1 VRASLR
7 RAGGQSGDAA
17 IVARYHAPMTAEA
30 TRTARDRV
38 PGVDPDDLWR
48 DAAPWRVAPASGF
61 EVADPD
67 GRAGVVQY
75 DDTNFIV
82 VTSFRFSDEPVL
94 GRLRDAI
101 TATGVSD
108 AEARERVEA
117 ARAYVV
123 TPADWDPAQ
132 PRRSDLAS
140 IPPFMRWFV
149 NSYGRHSLAA
159 IIHDELILD
168 ARPNEGALGSD
179 TLSDTFFREMMR
191 CSGVP
196 WLLRWIMWS
205 AVAMRTRWAA
215 LGWRRATLVTWVVLA
230 AAGIAM
236 FVWAVGSLAGW
247 GHVLPPGVMLTIA
260 LVMPFAAAPLWGR
273 QYGAGLVAAVAA
285 LWILPAAT
293 FGLVGVG
300 VYRVLEWG
308 AGRILRLR

>member
-1 VRASLR
+1 MAVELE
-7 RAGGQSGDAA
+7 
-17 IVARYHAPMTAEA
+17 VEAEA
-30 TRTARDRV
+30 EVAAGQDET
-38 PGVDPDDLWR
+38 WR
-48 DAAPWRVAPASGF
+48 EVAPWCVAPASGF
-61 EVADPD
+61 EVADAA
-67 GRAGVVQY
+67 GRVGVVQY

-82 VTSFRFSDEPVL
+82 VTSFRFADEQVL
-94 GRLRDAI
+94 QRLRDEV
-101 TATGVSD
+101 TAGGTS
-108 AEARERVEA
+108 AEEARARVDA

-123 TPADWDPAQ
+123 APADWDPAQ

-215 LGWRRATLVTWVVLA
+215 LGWRRLTLVVWVVLA
-230 AAGIAM
+230 AIGIAL
-236 FVWAVGSLAGW
+236 FVWSVGSLAGW
-247 GHVLPPGVMLTIA
+247 GHVLPPGLMLTVA
-260 LVMPFAAAPLWGR
+260 LVMPVLAAPLWGR

-293 FGLVGVG
+293 FGLLGVG
-300 VYRVLEWG
+300 VYRVLERG
-308 AGRILRLR
+308 AARVLHLR